1 MKFRKIYQCWVRPAL
16 LYCCETWEVTVADEA
31 RLCGVEHHMIQMC
44 GVFTDVLRDRVC
56 FVVKIEDIIQS
67 CLWWC
72 GHVMHGYINSQ
83 IRQVIEAK

>member
-1 MKFRKIYQCWVRPAL
+1 MWG
-16 LYCCETWEVTVADEA
+16 ETEDRV
-31 RLCGVEHHMIQMC
+31 L
-44 GVFTDVLRDRVC
+44 TDVLRDRVC

-83 IRQVIEAK
+83 ICQVIEAK